1 MTVSGFG
8 RAEVGRNRARGQTDP
23 EEAIGGGQ
31 FRPFPSAFRVS
42 ERHRAS
48 KREPQRQQEPSAGTA
63 PIERTLKLNMEGLP
77 TNTTAG
83 ASRQMQNTLSLADS
97 APFAGRDNCVKR
109 QVVAA
114 GASKLRQLARVSL
127 LSGIIY
133 HSDASP
139 SRRNLLFESFSA
151 RASAPRPVS
160 LDAFHQALGNTS
172 DVSLL

>member
-97 APFAGRDNCVKR
+97 APFAGRDNCKSDKCGCRGVKAPATRKR
-109 QVVAA
+109 QFA
-114 GASKLRQLARVSL
+114 LRNY
-127 LSGIIY
+127 LSF
-133 HSDASP
+133 
-139 SRRNLLFESFSA
+139 RRESFTKEPSFRIFFRA
-151 RASAPRPVS
+151 RFRAKACFTRRLSPGFR
-160 LDAFHQALGNTS
+160 
-172 DVSLL
+172 